1 MGHDAC
7 GSGPLT
13 VSQQSEADVQILGVF
28 RFGLSISLVLLLVW
42 GLASQYQRQRYQAQM
57 TSMRALA
64 ALFAERAALVHGL
77 WLSQN
82 RPGVIHEVGRAFQ
95 LPSATPSKTAVNARY
110 VMSANGWPQGSA
122 HHQEPDTACRQL
134 WLQLLSTP
142 LVLDGE
148 PVAVSP
154 LITSPGCEFRIGEA
168 GFSYR
173 FADGSVTTRGG

>member
-1 MGHDAC
+1 
-7 GSGPLT
+7 
-13 VSQQSEADVQILGVF
+13 VSQQSDADVQILGVF

-42 GLASQYQRQRYQAQM
+42 GVASQYQSQRYQAQI

-82 RPGVIHEVGRAFQ
+82 RPVVVYEAGRAFE
-95 LPSATPSKTAVNARY
+95 LPSSTSSETAVNARY
-110 VMSANGWPQGSA
+110 VMSTGGWPQGSVQD
-122 HHQEPDTACRQL
+122 QEPGLACRQL
-134 WLQLLSTP
+134 WLQLLSVP
-142 LVLDGE
+142 LMLDGE

-154 LITSPGCEFRIGEA
+154 LIASPGCEFRMGEA

>member
-1 MGHDAC
+1 M
-7 GSGPLT
+7 
-13 VSQQSEADVQILGVF
+13 SQQSEADVQILGVF

-42 GLASQYQRQRYQAQM
+42 GLASQYQSQRYQAQM

-64 ALFAERAALVHGL
+64 ALFAERSALVHGL

-110 VMSANGWPQGSA
+110 VMSANGWPQGTM

>member
-1 MGHDAC
+1 M
-7 GSGPLT
+7 
-13 VSQQSEADVQILGVF
+13 SQQSEADVQILGVF

-42 GLASQYQRQRYQAQM
+42 GLASQYQSQRYQAQI

-82 RPGVIHEVGRAFQ
+82 RPVVVYEAGRAFE
-95 LPSATPSKTAVNARY
+95 LPSATSSETAVNARY

-122 HHQEPDTACRQL
+122 HYQEPEVACRQL

-148 PVAVSP
+148 PVVVSP

-173 FADGSVTTRGG
+173 FADGSVTTCGG

>member
-1 MGHDAC
+1 M
-7 GSGPLT
+7 
-13 VSQQSEADVQILGVF
+13 SQQSEADVQVLGVF
-28 RFGLSISLVLLLVW
+28 RFGLSIALVLLFVW
-42 GLASQYQRQRYQAQM
+42 GLASQYQHQRYQAQI

-82 RPGVIHEVGRAFQ
+82 RPGVIHEVGRAFD
-95 LPSATPSKTAVNARY
+95 LPSATPSQAAVNSRY

-122 HHQEPDTACRQL
+122 HHQEPGTACRQL

-154 LITSPGCEFRIGEA
+154 LITSPGCEFRIGES

-173 FADGSVTTRGG
+173 FTDGSVTTRGG

>member
-28 RFGLSISLVLLLVW
+28 RFGLSISLVVLLVW
-42 GLASQYQRQRYQAQM
+42 GLASQYQSQRDQAQI

-64 ALFAERAALVHGL
+64 SLFAERAALVHGL

-82 RPGVIHEVGRAFQ
+82 RPSMIHEVGRAFE
-95 LPSATPSKTAVNARY
+95 LPSATPSEAPVNARY

-122 HHQEPDTACRQL
+122 HHQDPDTACRQL

-154 LITSPGCEFRIGEA
+154 LVASPGCEFRIGEA
-168 GFSYR
+168 VFSYR
-173 FADGSVTTRGG
+173 FADGSVMTRAG